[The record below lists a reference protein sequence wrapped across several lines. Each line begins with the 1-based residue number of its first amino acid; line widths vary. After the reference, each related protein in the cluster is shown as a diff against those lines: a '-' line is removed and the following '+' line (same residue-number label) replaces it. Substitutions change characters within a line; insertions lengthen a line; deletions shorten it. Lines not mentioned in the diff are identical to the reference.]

1 MGPNHDK
8 TAMLTA
14 LASIATGA
22 VDGTIIGL
30 IARNGHVG
38 LAFGIIAAGIIG
50 LTLRFFQIQPTDP
63 DDYFTYSVGSA

>member
-1 MGPNHDK
+1 MRISDNAG
-8 TAMLTA
+8 ALTA

-38 LAFGIIAAGIIG
+38 IALGIVAAGIIG
-50 LTLRFFQIQPTDP
+50 LTLRFFQTQPIDP
-63 DDYFTYSVGSA
+63 DNYFTYPVGSA